1 MARVVFLLSKKKEQ
15 MKEYKEI
22 KNAKFDKKIENTKKE
37 KEDFNEKIDKK
48 IARIKDWFWF

>member
-48 IARIKDWFWF
+48 IARIKD